1 MRPHPSPA
9 ECAAVLRNVVLQDLP
24 HSLARP
30 NGSSLR
36 VGQRHEDAAAPS
48 GPAGQNVSPQE
59 QAFAEGY
66 RQGTAAGARQMAE
79 ARVALQGA
87 ADEARQAGFEQGRL
101 EGLRRAE
108 EEVAAEIGQLRSR
121 LESEAQA
128 AVQRQLEQL
137 QALMSS
143 IAPHMQQLLSNAEDD
158 LLALSHEAL
167 CLVLGRQAAA
177 PEVLHG
183 VVRGLLA
190 EARMH
195 GEIHAHVHPDDF
207 AAVSGHAL
215 AAEGW
220 TWVANPQVQ
229 MGGVH
234 LHSAEGSLDARLE
247 MQLETLRERLLQVR
261 SERRSAIAHACAEAP
276 AHAREESR

>member
-9 ECAAVLRNVVLQDLP
+9 ECAPVLRNVVLQDLP

-30 NGSSLR
+30 NESSVR
-36 VGQRHEDAAAPS
+36 VGQRHEGEAASSGPS
-48 GPAGQNVSPQE
+48 GHSLQE

-66 RQGTAAGARQMAE
+66 RQGVAVGARQMAE

-101 EGLRRAE
+101 EGLRRAK

-128 AVQRQLEQL
+128 AVERQLEQL

-143 IAPHMQQLLSNAEDD
+143 IAPHMQQLLSNAEDE

-167 CLVLGRQAAA
+167 CRMLGRQAAA

-183 VVRGLLA
+183 IVRGLLA

-195 GEIHAHVHPDDF
+195 GEIRAHVHPDDF

-220 TWVANPQVQ
+220 TWVADSQVQ

-234 LHSAEGSLDARLE
+234 LRSAEGSLDARLE
-247 MQLETLRERLLQVR
+247 MQLETLRQRLLQVR
-261 SERRSAIAHACAEAP
+261 SERRSALAHACAEAP
-276 AHAREESR
+276 VHTREGSR